1 MNQLL
6 NSPDEVPPD
15 GVTAKAGRTG
25 RVARRRTETRARL
38 LAAAERAFA
47 RHGFPDARIEQI
59 AEDAD
64 VSVGSI
70 YNHFGSK
77 EQLFVAV
84 AEHTVAG
91 VVDYMARAYTISDS
105 PLEQVIAAGDA
116 YMRFHLDHPVVS
128 RYLTFDSGELEDD
141 GVAREIRER
150 LGDQIE
156 AMLEALETTIAAA
169 VASGEAR
176 ELDPRMMARFLFAAW
191 NGVAALGLRS
201 DDFSLTPAEIEACLR
216 QARRV
221 LAEGLT
227 HPDNRNAE
235 GGTRVRILDTA
246 KEP

>member
-1 MNQLL
+1 MNQLV
-6 NSPDEVPPD
+6 NSSD
-15 GVTAKAGRTG
+15 GGSANGGAAERGRTG
-25 RVARRRTETRARL
+25 RVARRRTETRVRL

-47 RHGFPDARIEQI
+47 RDGFRDARIEQI

-64 VSVGSI
+64 ISVGSI
-70 YNHFGSK
+70 YNHFGNK

-91 VVDYMARAYTISDS
+91 LVEYMARAYTISDS

-150 LGDQIE
+150 LGDRIE
-156 AMLEALETTIAAA
+156 AMLEAVETTIAAA
-169 VASGEAR
+169 GASGEAR
-176 ELDPRMMARFLFAAW
+176 ELDPRMMARFLFGAW
-191 NGVAALGLRS
+191 NGVAALGLRR
-201 DDFSLTPAEIEACLR
+201 DDLSLTPMEVEACLR

-221 LAEGLT
+221 IAEGLT

-235 GGTRVRILDTA
+235 GGSKARILDIA
-246 KEP
+246 EEK